1 MKTLDKLLEV
11 IKSDPNF
18 KYYQELEHK
27 INNSPEIKQQID
39 ELKSLQQEMVL
50 AKEINK
56 TKLLSNLEEK
66 YQKMLKKIEL
76 IPGLLD
82 YLELQQYYNNLI
94 QNIKE
99 TIEKTAND
107 IILK

>member
-1 MKTLDKLLEV
+1 M
-11 IKSDPNF
+11 
-18 KYYQELEHK
+18 
-27 INNSPEIKQQID
+27 
-39 ELKSLQQEMVL
+39 QQEIVL

-66 YQKMLKKIEL
+66 YQKMLEQIEL